1 MNKTIRGTN
10 KEERGNEFFSETRK
24 KRRRRRRGRGMYCLT
39 WPNCLSSGKNA
50 SSVPRFEDEA
60 SDAMVWMVGPRIAE
74 ETDFNAITTCLS
86 HKKLAES

>member
-10 KEERGNEFFSETRK
+10 KRKRDEERGTRILFGNKEPGRRERHVLFDLAELFEFWYERIIHATFCGSHSLD
-24 KRRRRRRGRGMYCLT
+24 RGWIAGL
-39 WPNCLSSGKNA
+39 
-50 SSVPRFEDEA
+50 
-60 SDAMVWMVGPRIAE
+60 RIAE